1 MLLSE
6 LYKTIEER
14 FSDNDKALITHTLQ
28 SRSEYECSEMDVVA
42 SEPEVA
48 YYARSLFQDYME
60 FDVPF
65 PPVKTPQFSFID
77 LFAGIG
83 GFRIP
88 LQWEGGKCVFSSEFN
103 PAAQCVYEAN
113 FGEYP
118 FGDITKIPK
127 DIIPKHDVLTA
138 GFPCQ
143 PFSISGKMKGFED
156 TRGTLI
162 YSVFQIIEAKQPK
175 VVFLENVKHLV
186 HHDKGRT
193 LKTILDGLE
202 NLGYKYSW
210 KVLNASDFG
219 VAQNRERII
228 IIAHHD
234 KVFDFSKLHKKEKVI
249 LRDILDNPATTK
261 FEFLEEPYTILSDMK
276 RQPSGLIFAGYRNK
290 NIRKAGVR
298 PGTEHLSR
306 VHKQPN
312 RIYSIDGIHPAIPSQ
327 ETSGRFWIYDGE
339 TVRKLTLNECYRIM
353 GFPDSFI
360 RSSSI
365 SEQYRQVG
373 NSVCIPMIREIM
385 KEIKN
390 QLL

>member
-103 PAAQCVYEAN
+103 PAAQRVYEAN